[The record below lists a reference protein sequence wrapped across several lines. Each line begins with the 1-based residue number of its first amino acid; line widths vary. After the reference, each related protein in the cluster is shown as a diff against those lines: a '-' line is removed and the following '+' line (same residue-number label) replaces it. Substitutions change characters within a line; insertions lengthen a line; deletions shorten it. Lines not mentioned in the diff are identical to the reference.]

1 MLSPVPD
8 MGMDWAKINGDCEKI
23 KSLYLQ
29 VAGDLQED
37 KTKLIGLSVLHN
49 MYVLSGAME
58 P

>member
-23 KSLYLQ
+23 KSIFK

-37 KTKLIGLSVLHN
+37 KTQLIGLSVLHN

>member
-23 KSLYLQ
+23 KSIFK